1 MPVRVHV
8 TADRLVS
15 GSLHVSMGR
24 VNGQSLTLPVEVP
37 GGTTKQFVVALPM
50 PVDGNPGTITA
61 SLAGEDD
68 ARGEADVTRVDDVE
82 LVGLLPGLA
91 ELPPGVTP
99 LAVDVGTARFE
110 QLDEMELT
118 TPGILG
124 GLGTIVGPADGM
136 SALSAPGRANLLDW
150 VADGGFMVVDAPPGT
165 AIAGLPDTWQPGE
178 AGRVGAGRGEIRLSD
193 GAAAAGRWSEV
204 VEPTPL
210 TNVMDLTSGGF
221 FATES
226 LPDSVARDGG
236 LRVPEVGWLVVFL
249 VVYVVLAGPLVFL
262 VLRRLGRSHWT
273 WAALPALA
281 VLFAAVAFVAGGEL
295 RRGSRAAH
303 ASVIETGPAGVR
315 ISTHVGLVSRN
326 GADGEAR
333 FPEGWQASSY
343 QVNPMFGDPGLA
355 GQPRTD
361 VTTEGGQPLAHLPLE
376 AGGFGVVSGWG
387 PGDGLDG
394 ADAVDGL
401 EVTATAAADGSL
413 SGAVRNGTE
422 LRLDETV
429 VFVGRRTVAVG
440 RVEPGAEVEWD
451 LAPGE
456 GRAMDPW
463 GPVETPWLDVIGW
476 DDGRADSDSVVNFS
490 LWSEQL
496 SLRADAYRTGE
507 VVVAGWTRAWTPPV
521 DAGGPIEGGRT
532 AVTARA
538 PVAAAV
544 GAVPADAVRRDIV
557 RGPRSTRA
565 EFSDEAIAE
574 FGPPSAGV
582 VRFALPAGAAPGTS
596 LVLEGPGMLRH
607 AEAWVGDR
615 WVPVT
620 LDALLAGQAEGFDA
634 GGGEAA
640 APEVVPGDGT
650 VVLKSDGT
658 QARVEIGRSL
668 PAPQVA
674 TTVPA
679 GGGGEQPQP
688 GEPPP
693 IVGDPF
699 DPGARVVGALPAGVV
714 RNGVVY
720 VRVGVI
726 ADGAVWTDLTLRG
739 AQ

>member
-1 MPVRVHV
+1 V
-8 TADRLVS
+8 
-15 GSLHVSMGR
+15 
-24 VNGQSLTLPVEVP
+24 TLPVEVP
-37 GGTTKQFVVALPM
+37 GGTTKQFVVALPTPM
-50 PVDGNPGTITA
+50 DGAGGTLSA
-61 SLAGEDD
+61 SLLGEDG
-68 ARGEADVTRVDDVE
+68 ARGNTDVTRVDDVE
-82 LVGLLPGLA
+82 LVGLVPGFV
-91 ELPPGVTP
+91 EQPPGVTP

-110 QLDEMELT
+110 LLDEPELT
-118 TPGILG
+118 TPGVLG
-124 GLGTIVGPADGM
+124 GLGTIVAPAGGVR
-136 SALSAPGRANLLDW
+136 ALSAPARANLLDW
-150 VADGGFMVVDAPPGT
+150 VADGGFLVVDAPPGT
-165 AIAGLPDTWQPGE
+165 VVDGLPKAWQPGDP
-178 AGRVGAGRGEIRLSD
+178 GRIGAGRGEVRLSG

-210 TNVMDLTSGGF
+210 TNAVDLTSGGF
-221 FATES
+221 FAPES

-281 VLFAAVAFVAGGEL
+281 VVFAAVAFVAGGEL

-303 ASVIETGPAGVR
+303 ASLIETGPAGVWV
-315 ISTHVGLVSRN
+315 STHVGLVSRS

-361 VTTEGGQPLAHLPLE
+361 VTTEGGRPLAHLPLE
-376 AGGFGVVSGWG
+376 AGGFGVVSGRG
-387 PGDGLDG
+387 PGDVLDG

-401 EVTATAAADGSL
+401 EVTAAAAGDGSL
-413 SGAVRNGTE
+413 SGAVRNGTD
-422 LRLDETV
+422 LSLDETV

-456 GRAMDPW
+456 GRAVDPW

-476 DDGRADSDSVVNFS
+476 NDGRADSDSVVNFS
-490 LWSEQL
+490 LWSEEQ

-507 VVVAGWTRAWTPPV
+507 VVVAGWTRDWTPPV

-532 AVTARA
+532 VVTARA
-538 PVAAAV
+538 SVVAAA
-544 GAVPADAVRRDIV
+544 GAVPADAVRRDVV
-557 RGPRSTRA
+557 RGPRSTRV
-565 EFSDEAIAE
+565 ELRDEAMVD
-574 FGPPSAGV
+574 FGPPGAGV

-596 LVLEGPGMLRH
+596 LVLEGPGMLRR

-620 LDALLAGQAEGFDA
+620 LDALPAGEAAGFGA
-634 GGGEAA
+634 GGGGAA
-640 APEVVPGDGT
+640 APEVGPGEGT
-650 VVLKSDGT
+650 VVLESDRLL
-658 QARVEIGRSL
+658 AEVEIARPA
-668 PAPQVA
+668 PAPQVP

-679 GGGGEQPQP
+679 AGGSGESPQP
-688 GEPPP
+688 PEPPP

-699 DPGARVVGALPAGVV
+699 DPGIRVVGVLPAGAV
-714 RNGVVY
+714 RDGVVY

-726 ADGAVWTDLTLRG
+726 ADGAVWNDLTLRG